1 MPTEPLL
8 SAVTAALDR
17 RVTPIERLA
26 DAADAVAAS
35 CLALARAF
43 RTGGRILTFGAGT
56 SATEAHHVSV
66 ECVHPVIGGKRALPA
81 FSLAADSAT
90 VTGVAEAV
98 GPHAMFAHQLQVLG
112 RSGDIA
118 LGICG
123 DGDSPSVV
131 RALVEARRRGL
142 LTVALTG
149 GDGGRIARQ
158 RLADH
163 CLTVDSADPRVVKEG
178 QVTLYHLL
186 WELTHAF
193 LEQPHVL
200 DHADDRRANPD
211 PGLHANTATD
221 TAAGI
226 AGLYPFLYT
235 DTASLAEPTAAL
247 TALTTE
253 VAASARA
260 KISEVVRLRRE
271 VGQSATERLADCA
284 DRLAQAFRQG
294 GTLLAFGNGGSSS
307 DAQDVVHTFLDP
319 GAPASMSPDP
329 TIATATATAPATPP
343 TAATN
348 PTPLPPPHPL
358 PALCLTNDTAVVT
371 ALSNDIGFDAVFA
384 RQLQAVARPGDIALA
399 VSTSGGSANVL
410 AALAA
415 ARKSGLVTVGFAG
428 YGGGR
433 MAEPGCVDHLFAI
446 PSDSVHRVQ
455 EVQTTL
461 YHVLW
466 EAVQTALSRPA
477 PDPGPRTPRPGP
489 D

>member
-1 MPTEPLL
+1 MATEPLR
-8 SAVTAALDR
+8 SVVTAAFER

-26 DAADAVAAS
+26 DAADAVAAA
-35 CLALARAF
+35 CLALAGAF
-43 RTGGRILTFGAGT
+43 RAGGRLLTFGAGT
-56 SATEAHHVSV
+56 AATDAHHVSV
-66 ECVHPVIGGKRALPA
+66 EFVHPVIVGKRALPA

-90 VTGVAEAV
+90 VTGVAEAA
-98 GPHAMFAHQLQVLG
+98 GPDAMFAHQLRVLG
-112 RSGDIA
+112 RSGDVA

-131 RALVEARRRGL
+131 RALAEARRRGL
-142 LTVALTG
+142 LSVALTG
-149 GDGGRIARQ
+149 GDGGRIARLG
-158 RLADH
+158 LADH
-163 CLTVDSADPRVVKEG
+163 CLTVECADPRVVKEG

-193 LEQPHVL
+193 LEQPQAL
-200 DHADDRRANPD
+200 DHADDRQDPD
-211 PGLHANTATD
+211 PGLRDDTGTDAAN
-221 TAAGI
+221 GI
-226 AGLYPFLYT
+226 AGLYPFLYSGA
-235 DTASLAEPTAAL
+235 ASLADL
-247 TALTTE
+247 TAE

-260 KISEVVRLRRE
+260 KIGEVVRLRRE
-271 VGQSATERLADCA
+271 VGQSAAEPLADCA
-284 DRLAQAFRQG
+284 DRLAQVFRQG

-319 GAPASMSPDP
+319 GGAPASMSPDP
-329 TIATATATAPATPP
+329 ATATAAAPAATP
-343 TAATN
+343 TAAN
-348 PTPLPPPHPL
+348 RPPLPL

-384 RQLQAVARPGDIALA
+384 RQLQAVGRPGDIAMA

-410 AALAA
+410 AALTAA
-415 ARKSGLVTVGFAG
+415 GKSGLVTVGFAG

-433 MAEPGCVDHLFAI
+433 MAEPGCVDHLFAV

-466 EAVQTALSRPA
+466 EAVQSALNRPA